1 MVTQREILRTLRE
14 IEGVKETYLFYGP
27 YDLLLKVECESID
40 KLKEITERKL
50 KPLKSIETLTMIVRE
65 QK

>member
-27 YDLLLKVECESID
+27 YDVLLKVEYKSID

-50 KPLKSIETLTMIVRE
+50 KPLKCIETLTMIVSE

>member
-1 MVTQREILRTLRE
+1 MVTQREILRTLKE
-14 IEGVKETYLFYGP
+14 FEGVKETYLFYGP
-27 YDLLLKVECESID
+27 YDVLLKVECESID